1 MQKTIIIFMSLEVGG
16 RGEIGFRIIRNIWDC
31 DVFTVLEVN
40 RREAAGLIMSHNH
53 KKCMGRF

>member
-1 MQKTIIIFMSLEVGG
+1 MSLEVGG